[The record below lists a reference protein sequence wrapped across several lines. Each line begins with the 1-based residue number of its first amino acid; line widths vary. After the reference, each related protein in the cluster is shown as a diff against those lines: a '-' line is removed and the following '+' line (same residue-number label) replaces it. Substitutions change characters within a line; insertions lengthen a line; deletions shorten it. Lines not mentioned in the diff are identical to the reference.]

1 MQREQM
7 NISPKFTQEIV
18 PYVTSIM
25 QAKGRSVLALTLLSA
40 VSLGGISGCSKDP
53 VKLVSAQ
60 IVDNVDNGSGNF
72 DRMLQICFS
81 KPISSEYY
89 HKVVLVTKENVKI
102 AGGSLLRPL
111 FSDPDNKCQLRNV
124 YSYINKSSPLD
135 ARQLIK
141 DYVVPGNVSQL
152 LIQVYN
158 EKPEGKERPIAEK
171 LFKNL

>member
-1 MQREQM
+1 M
-7 NISPKFTQEIV
+7 NTPRHLK
-18 PYVTSIM
+18 VT
-25 QAKGRSVLALTLLSA
+25 LALTMVSIL
-40 VSLGGISGCSKDP
+40 SLGGVTGCSKDP

-60 IVDNVDNGSGNF
+60 FVDNVDNGSGNF

-124 YSYINKSSPLD
+124 YSYINKNSPLD